1 MAVKK
6 ETSAPV
12 VGVAAAMDA
21 IHKKY
26 GETAIMK
33 MGDKPEMDIEV
44 IPSGNLL
51 LDLALGVNGFP
62 RGRIVEV
69 YGPESSGKTTLAL
82 HAAAE
87 AQRDGGVVA
96 YVDAEHA
103 LDPTYAAAL
112 GVNVEELLIS
122 QPGCGE
128 EALEIVDMLTAAGG
142 VALIIVDSVAA
153 LTPKSEIEG
162 EMGDASVGAQARL
175 MSKAMRKIVAHTNN
189 TKTTVIF
196 INQLREKIGVMFGSP
211 ETTPGGRALK
221 FYSTIRIDIRKFDN
235 NNAGTKEA
243 PDFIGNKIKIK
254 IVKNKVAAPFK
265 VVELALY
272 YGEGFSNEMAVLTLG
287 QEVDVVK
294 KSGAWYTDL
303 TTGEQI
309 GQGAEKAREALRDDP
324 ENMARLVAAIQ
335 DKMHDDVL
343 PEEPE
348 LVD

>member
-1 MAVKK
+1 MPPKK
-6 ETSAPV
+6 ETTEI

-21 IHKKY
+21 IQKKF
-26 GETAIMK
+26 GTTAIMK
-33 MGDKPEMDIEV
+33 MGDKPEMDVEV

-51 LDLALGVNGFP
+51 IDLGLGVGGYP
-62 RGRIVEV
+62 RGRIIEV
-69 YGPESSGKTTLAL
+69 FGPESSGKTTLAL

-87 AQRDGGVVA
+87 AQRAGGTVA

-103 LDPTYAAAL
+103 LDPAYAAAL
-112 GVNVEELLIS
+112 GVDVDELLIS
-122 QPGCGE
+122 QPGTGE
-128 EALEIVDMLTAAGG
+128 EALEIVDMLSAAGG
-142 VALIIVDSVAA
+142 VDLIVVDSVAA

-175 MSKAMRKIVAHTNN
+175 MSKAMRKIVAHTNQ

-235 NNAGTKEA
+235 QKDSTAKDAEV
-243 PDFIGNKIKIK
+243 IGNKIKIK
-254 IVKNKVAAPFK
+254 VVKNKVAAPFK
-265 VVELALY
+265 VVELYLY
-272 YGEGFSNEMAVLTLG
+272 YGEGFSNEMAILDLG
-287 QEVDVVK
+287 EQLDVVK

-309 GQGAEKAREALRDDP
+309 GQGAAQSRLNLKNDPETAARLTEAIKEALHP
-324 ENMARLVAAIQ
+324 E
-335 DKMHDDVL
+335 VL
-343 PEEPE
+343 SEEPE
-348 LVD
+348 DVD

>member
-1 MAVKK
+1 MPPKK
-6 ETSAPV
+6 ETTEI

-21 IHKKY
+21 IHKKF
-26 GETAIMK
+26 GTTAIMK

-44 IPSGNLL
+44 IPTGNLL
-51 LDLALGVNGFP
+51 IDLALGVGGYP
-62 RGRIVEV
+62 RGRIIEV

-87 AQRDGGVVA
+87 AQREGGVVA

-103 LDPTYAAAL
+103 LDPAYAAAL
-112 GVNVEELLIS
+112 GVNVDELLIS
-122 QPGCGE
+122 QPGTGE
-128 EALEIVDMLTAAGG
+128 EALEIVDMLSAAGG
-142 VALIIVDSVAA
+142 VDLIVVDSVAA

-175 MSKAMRKIVAHTNN
+175 MSKAMRKIVAHTNQ

-221 FYSTIRIDIRKFDN
+221 FYSTIRIDIRKFDPQKD
-235 NNAGTKEA
+235 GTAKDAEV
-243 PDFIGNKIKIK
+243 IGNKIKIK
-254 IVKNKVAAPFK
+254 VVKNKVAAPFK
-265 VVELALY
+265 VVELFLY
-272 YGEGFSNEMAVLTLG
+272 YGEGFSNEMAVLDLG
-287 QEVDVVK
+287 EQLRVVK

-309 GQGAEKAREALRDDP
+309 GQGAAQSRMNLKGDP
-324 ENMARLVAAIQ
+324 ETMARLTAAISEAL
-335 DKMHDDVL
+335 HPDVL
-343 PEEPE
+343 AEEPE
-348 LVD
+348 DVD

>member
-1 MAVKK
+1 MAAKK
-6 ETSAPV
+6 ETTEI

-21 IHKKY
+21 IQKKY
-26 GETAIMK
+26 GTTAIMK
-33 MGDKPEMDIEV
+33 MGDRPEMSVEV

-51 LDLALGVNGFP
+51 IDLALGVGGYP
-62 RGRIVEV
+62 KGRIVEV

-87 AQRDGGVVA
+87 AQREGGVVA

-103 LDPTYAAAL
+103 LDPAYAAAL
-112 GVNVEELLIS
+112 GVNVDEMLIS
-122 QPGCGE
+122 QPGSGE
-128 EALEIVDMLTAAGG
+128 EALDIVDMLSKAGG
-142 VALIIVDSVAA
+142 ISLIVVDSVAA

-175 MSKAMRKIVAHTNN
+175 MSKAMRKIAAHVNES
-189 TKTTVIF
+189 KATVIF

-235 NNAGTKEA
+235 QNAGTKEN
-243 PDFIGNKIKIK
+243 PDYIGNKIKIK

-265 VVELALY
+265 VVELSLY
-272 YGEGFSNEMAVLTLG
+272 YGEGFSNEMAILNLG
-287 QEVDVVK
+287 QDVDVVK
-294 KSGAWYTDL
+294 KAGAWYTDL

-309 GQGAEKAREALRDDP
+309 GQGAEKAREALKADP
-324 ENMARLVAAIQ
+324 ENAQRLIEVIRAALSP
-335 DKMHDDVL
+335 DTL
-343 PEEPE
+343 AEEPE
-348 LVD
+348 DVD